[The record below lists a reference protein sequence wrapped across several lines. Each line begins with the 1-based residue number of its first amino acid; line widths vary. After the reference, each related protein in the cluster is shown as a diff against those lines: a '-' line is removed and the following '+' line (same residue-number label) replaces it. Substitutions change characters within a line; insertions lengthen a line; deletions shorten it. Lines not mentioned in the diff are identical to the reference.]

1 MIDYVLRSSLEQ
13 GSVVTIVYTKDGV
26 ITERDTKVMEI
37 GDTCI
42 KAYCY
47 WRRQNRVFRLD
58 NILAAGM
65 GREGAGARM

>member
-1 MIDYVLRSSLEQ
+1 MIDYVLKSSLEQ
-13 GSVVTIVYTKDGV
+13 GSIVTIVYTKDGV
-26 ITERDTKVMEI
+26 ITERDIKVLEI

-47 WRRQNRVFRLD
+47 WRRQNRVFSRE

-65 GREGAGARM
+65 CRGEVAEK